1 MSIPSKLIRTGL
13 GETHGDLPRK
23 AASGAP
29 LPSERF
35 LWACRRKPVDVTPI
49 WMMRQAG
56 RSLPAYRELRK
67 RYGLVDIT
75 RQPELCAEVTLM
87 PLRLLEVDA
96 AILFADIMLPLAG
109 LGVAFELVEDV
120 GPVVAEPVRGPEQVH
135 KMTSVPPG
143 ESVPALLE
151 AIRILRRELDGVA
164 PLIGFSG
171 APFTLASYLVEGRPT
186 RDFAKTKALMFG
198 DPITWH
204 ALMDRLT
211 DLVIDY
217 LREQVA
223 AGAQAIQLF
232 DSWIGALSPA
242 DMRRY
247 VAPHTRRIF
256 EATVALGVPRIHFGT
271 NTATL
276 LELMAAPGP
285 EVVGVDWRIPLD
297 AAWRRIGRRAI
308 QGNLDPAVLLGPP
321 ELVREAT
328 LNVLERAGGRPGHIF
343 NLGHGV
349 LPATPLGNLQ
359 LLVDTVHS
367 HQPER

>member
-1 MSIPSKLIRTGL
+1 MSIQSKVIHPGL
-13 GETHGDLPRK
+13 DRSRADGLLQT
-23 AASGAP
+23 ASGAP
-29 LPSERF
+29 LRSERF
-35 LWACRRKPVDVTPI
+35 LRACRREPVDVTPI

-120 GPVVAEPVRGPEQVH
+120 GPVVAEPVRRPEQVQQ
-135 KMTSVPPG
+135 MTSVPPD
-143 ESVPALLE
+143 ESVPTVLE
-151 AIRILRRELDGVA
+151 AIRILRRELEGVV

-186 RDFAKTKALMFG
+186 RTFAKTKALMFG

-204 ALMDRLT
+204 ALMDRLA

-217 LREQVA
+217 LEAQVA
-223 AGAQAIQLF
+223 AGVQALQLF
-232 DSWIGALSPA
+232 DSWVGALSPS

-247 VAPHTRRIF
+247 VTPHTRRIF
-256 EATVALGVPRIHFGT
+256 EATASLGVPRIHFGT

-297 AAWRRIGRRAI
+297 AAWRRIGSRAI
-308 QGNLDPAVLLGPP
+308 QGNLDPAALLGPP
-321 ELVREAT
+321 EVVTEAA
-328 LNVLERAGGRPGHIF
+328 LDVLKRAGGRPGHIF

-359 LLVDTVHS
+359 LLVETVHS
-367 HQPER
+367 HEPGS

>member
-1 MSIPSKLIRTGL
+1 MPIQSNLIQP
-13 GETHGDLPRK
+13 DLAPPR
-23 AASGAP
+23 
-29 LPSERF
+29 SERF
-35 LWACRRKPVDVTPI
+35 LWACRREPVDVTPV

-56 RSLPAYRELRK
+56 RSLPAYRELRQ

-75 RQPELCAEVTLM
+75 RQPELCAEVSLM

-96 AILFADIMLPLAG
+96 VILFADIMLPLVG

-120 GPVVAEPVRGPEQVH
+120 GPVVAEPVRRPEQVH
-135 KMTSVPPG
+135 KMTSAPPG
-143 ESVPALLE
+143 ESVPSVLE
-151 AIRILRRELDGVA
+151 AIRILRRELDGVM

-204 ALMDRLT
+204 ALMDRLAN
-211 DLVIDY
+211 LVIDY

-223 AGAQAIQLF
+223 AGVQAIQLF
-232 DSWIGALSPA
+232 DSWIGALSPG

-256 EATVALGVPRIHFGT
+256 EATASLGVPRIHFGT

-308 QGNLDPAVLLGPP
+308 QGNLDPAVLL
-321 ELVREAT
+321 
-328 LNVLERAGGRPGHIF
+328 
-343 NLGHGV
+343 
-349 LPATPLGNLQ
+349 
-359 LLVDTVHS
+359 
-367 HQPER
+367 